1 MLDETRKLFEAHG
14 FFGRLNDSDLDV
26 VLSHARAEHY
36 AAGRLIFSKG
46 SLGRSMMAVL
56 RGSIKISAPSA
67 AGREIVLAVIGPGEV
82 FGEIALLD
90 GGERTADA
98 TALTECDLLV
108 FDHRDFMPFLERR
121 ADLCLL
127 LLRMMCRRL
136 RQTNEHVEGAFFE
149 KLDHRLARA
158 LLRLACAGD
167 ETTSAGRCVR
177 ISQQELASMV
187 GATRERVNKQ
197 LHVWQRD
204 GVLDLRKREIVVADI
219 AALARLS

>member
-14 FFGRLNDSDLDV
+14 FFGRLSNSDLDV
-26 VLSHARAEHY
+26 VLSHARTEHY

-46 SLGRSMMAVL
+46 SQGRSMMAVL
-56 RGSIKISAPSA
+56 GGSIKISTPSP

-98 TALTECDLLV
+98 RALTECDLLV

-136 RQTNEHVEGAFFE
+136 RQTNEHVEGALFE

-158 LLRLACAGD
+158 LLRLAPVEG
-167 ETTSAGRCVR
+167 EKNSAARYVR
-177 ISQQELASMV
+177 ISQQELANMV

-204 GVLDLRKREIVVADI
+204 GLLELRKREIVVADVV
-219 AALARLS
+219 ALERLV